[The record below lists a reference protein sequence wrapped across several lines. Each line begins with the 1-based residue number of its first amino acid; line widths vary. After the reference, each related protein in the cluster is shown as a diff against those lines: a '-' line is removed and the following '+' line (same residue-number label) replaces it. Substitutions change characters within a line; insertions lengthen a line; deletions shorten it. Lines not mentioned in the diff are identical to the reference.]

1 MSEYRLRPATA
12 EDLPA
17 LLKILDGAVDW
28 LGGRG
33 TDQWQGARW
42 RAEELSPDLA
52 TGGLRVAEIWPD
64 ASPATGASPTGGLR
78 VVETGVAAS
87 PAAATDAASAA
98 AAVTDAAVTDA
109 AVTDA
114 AVADAASA
122 VAAVTDA
129 APAVAAVTDAA
140 AGGFRAVASP
150 GPVAVGTMVLRDTH
164 PADLWHPADDPGSA
178 LYLHHLAVDRAFAG
192 QRVGAWLLD
201 QAAAE
206 ARLLGKR
213 FLRLD
218 AWTTNTRLHDYYR
231 GQGFRLVRIADDTSG
246 ALFERPVSLL

>member
-1 MSEYRLRPATA
+1 MNGYRLRPATE

-17 LLKILDGAVDW
+17 VLKILDGAVDW
-28 LGGRG
+28 LAGRG

-52 TGGLRVAEIWPD
+52 RGGLRVAEIRLAALGD
-64 ASPATGASPTGGLR
+64 SGL
-78 VVETGVAAS
+78 
-87 PAAATDAASAA
+87 AAA
-98 AAVTDAAVTDA
+98 
-109 AVTDA
+109 
-114 AVADAASA
+114 
-122 VAAVTDA
+122 
-129 APAVAAVTDAA
+129 PE
-140 AGGFRAVASP
+140 
-150 GPVAVGTMVLRDTH
+150 PVVVGTAVLRDTH

-192 QRVGAWLLD
+192 RGIGAWLLD

-206 ARLLGKR
+206 AARRGKQS
-213 FLRLD
+213 LRLD

-246 ALFERPVSLL
+246 ALFERAVSPP